1 MGERNR
7 RSMMELFLVIVPSGG
22 GGKLGIVY
30 GCTGGVGYIMDKWGT
45 GLTFPCRRE
54 RKIERLENK

>member
-1 MGERNR
+1 
-7 RSMMELFLVIVPSGG
+7 MMELFLVIVPSGG

-45 GLTFPCRRE
+45 GLTTFASLFYFTSHQNA
-54 RKIERLENK
+54 KQ